1 MSSPRWEVTD
11 SPASAVLADAIRQ
24 LQSTS
29 DSARRDVEVLL
40 HAACDID
47 QSSVIRDPDQLI
59 DHNALAAFYHY
70 LARRKLGEPIA
81 CILGHKEFWSIDL
94 KLNKATLTPRPET
107 EILVE
112 TVLDQIPCDTNSTI
126 VDLGTGCGAIAIAL
140 ASERTHSQ
148 ITATDISSVAIFQ
161 AAENAAALELQ
172 ICFLQ
177 SDWFSKLQGTQF
189 DVIVSNPPYI
199 RANAPTLEEGTA
211 DFEPAQALFGG
222 IDGLDCLRAICREAK
237 NHLNPGG
244 FLALEHGYDQKDAVA
259 NLIKEAGLE
268 LNSQV
273 NDYAGLP
280 RVTTALRPE
289 T

>member
-126 VDLGTGCGAIAIAL
+126 VALGPGCGAIAIAL

-199 RANAPTLEEGTA
+199 RANDPALEEGTA

>member
-199 RANAPTLEEGTA
+199 RANDPALEEGTA

-222 IDGLDCLRAICREAK
+222 IDGLDCLRAICQEAK

-268 LNSQV
+268 LISQV

>member
-70 LARRKLGEPIA
+70 LARRKLGEPIGR
-81 CILGHKEFWSIDL
+81 ILGHKEFWSIDL

-199 RANAPTLEEGTA
+199 RANDPALEEGTA

>member
-1 MSSPRWEVTD
+1 MSSPRWEVID

-148 ITATDISSVAIFQ
+148 ITATDISSFAIFQ

-199 RANAPTLEEGTA
+199 RANDPALEEGTA

>member
-148 ITATDISSVAIFQ
+148 ITATDISSFAIFQ

-199 RANAPTLEEGTA
+199 RANDPTLEEGTA